1 LFQGAGINIQR
12 GAEEALEAMLYL
24 PDYFLLFI
32 GSGDIIEQLKNEC
45 VVLNLQDRVRFIPRL
60 PMNELKSYTSIADI
74 GLSLD
79 KDTNL
84 NYRYSLPNKLFDY
97 IHAGLPLLAS
107 SLVEVKKIVE
117 GYDIGLCIDS
127 LEPKV
132 LAKKTEEMFSNN
144 SRFAKWKENV
154 KLAAKEL
161 SWEKEEEKI
170 LEIYRVVL

>member
-1 LFQGAGINIQR
+1 
-12 GAEEALEAMLYL
+12 
-24 PDYFLLFI
+24 
-32 GSGDIIEQLKNEC
+32 
-45 VVLNLQDRVRFIPRL
+45 
-60 PMNELKSYTSIADI
+60 MNELKSYTSIADI